1 MIQINLLSGREGSP
15 KKVPK
20 ESTAVT
26 SFSAIEGESNAI
38 MVVAAIVFIV
48 GLVGVGVWGYML
60 HSQKEAL
67 AQDLSRKKQEL
78 KTYQGLIEQHK
89 RFKARKE
96 MLEKK
101 ERTIIQLKD
110 RQSKPMKLLEE
121 IYNRCPDTV
130 WFENIKQKGASIT
143 IKGRAKNT
151 EAANQFYQDL
161 SQSSLIQGVEYPLLQ
176 KDEKYRIPNVVYFEM
191 VLSINQST
199 NQSSKPGMGI

>member
-60 HSQKEAL
+60 HSKKEAL
-67 AQDLSRKKQEL
+67 SRDLSRKKQEL
-78 KTYQGLIEQHK
+78 KTYQGLIEQQNQ
-89 RFKARKE
+89 FKARKE
-96 MLEKK
+96 MLERK
-101 ERTIIQLKD
+101 EQTIVQLKD

-121 IYNRCPDTV
+121 IYNRCPDSV
-130 WFENIKQKGASIT
+130 WFESIEQKGNSVT

-161 SQSSLIQGVEYPLLQ
+161 SQSPLISGVEYPLLQ

-199 NQSSKPGMGI
+199 NQSSKPGMGA

>member
-48 GLVGVGVWGYML
+48 GLVGVGIWGYML
-60 HSQKEAL
+60 YSRKQAL
-67 AQDLSRKKQEL
+67 TTELSRKKQEL
-78 KTYQGLIEQHK
+78 KTYQGLIEQAK

-96 MLEKK
+96 MLELK
-101 ERTIIQLKD
+101 EQTIVQLKD

-130 WFENIKQKGASIT
+130 WFESIEQKGTSVT

-161 SQSSLIQGVEYPLLQ
+161 SQSSLIHGVDYPLLK

-199 NQSSKPGMGI
+199 NQSSKPGMGA

>member
-26 SFSAIEGESNAI
+26 SFAAIEGESNAI

-48 GLVGVGVWGYML
+48 GLIGIGVWGYML
-60 HSQKEAL
+60 HGQKAT
-67 AQDLSRKKQEL
+67 LSRELTRKKQEL
-78 KTYQGLIEQHK
+78 KSYQGLIEQEK
-89 RFKARKE
+89 RFRARKE
-96 MLEKK
+96 MLQRK
-101 ERTIIQLKD
+101 EQTIIQLKD

-130 WFENIKQKGASIT
+130 WFESIEQKGNSVT

-151 EAANQFYQDL
+151 DAANRFYQEL
-161 SQSSLIQGVEYPLLQ
+161 SQSPIVQSIEYPLLK

-199 NQSSKPGMGI
+199 NQSSKPGMGA

>member
-20 ESTAVT
+20 QATAAA

-38 MVVAAIVFIV
+38 IVVAAIVFIV
-48 GLVGVGVWGYML
+48 GLVGVGIWGYML
-60 HSQKEAL
+60 YSRKQAL
-67 AQDLSRKKQEL
+67 TTELSRKKQEL
-78 KTYQGLIEQHK
+78 KTYQGLIEQAK

-96 MLEKK
+96 MLEMK
-101 ERTIIQLKD
+101 EQTIVQLKD

-130 WFENIKQKGASIT
+130 WFESIEQKGASVT

-161 SQSSLIQGVEYPLLQ
+161 SQSSLIQGVDYPLLK

-199 NQSSKPGMGI
+199 NQSSKPGMGA

>member
-1 MIQINLLSGREGSP
+1 MIQINLLSGREGAP

-38 MVVAAIVFIV
+38 MIVAAIVFIV

-60 HSQKEAL
+60 HSRKAAL
-67 AQDLSRKKQEL
+67 TQTLRRKKQEL
-78 KTYQGLIEQHK
+78 KTYQGLIEQEK
-89 RFKARKE
+89 RFRAQKELLERKE
-96 MLEKK
+96 Q
-101 ERTIIQLKD
+101 TIVQLKD
-110 RQSKPMKLLEE
+110 KQSKPMKLLEE

-130 WFENIKQKGASIT
+130 WFESIVQKGTSVT

-151 EAANQFYQDL
+151 EAANQFYQEL
-161 SQSSLIQGVEYPLLQ
+161 SQSSIVQSVDYPLLK

-199 NQSSKPGMGI
+199 NQSSKPGMGA

>member
-15 KKVPK
+15 KKVPR

-38 MVVAAIVFIV
+38 MIVAAIVFIV
-48 GLVGVGVWGYML
+48 GLVGVGIWGYML
-60 HSQKEAL
+60 HSRKEAL
-67 AQDLSRKKQEL
+67 SQDLSRKKQEL
-78 KTYQGLIEQHK
+78 RTYQGLIEQEK
-89 RFKARKE
+89 RFRARKE
-96 MLEKK
+96 MLERK
-101 ERTIIQLKD
+101 EQTIVQLKD

-130 WFENIKQKGASIT
+130 WFESIVQKGMSVT

-151 EAANQFYQDL
+151 EAANQFYQEL
-161 SQSSLIQGVEYPLLQ
+161 SQSPLIRGVEYPLLQ

-199 NQSSKPGMGI
+199 NQSSKPGMGA

>member
-15 KKVPK
+15 KKIPK

-38 MVVAAIVFIV
+38 MIVAAIVFIV
-48 GLVGVGVWGYML
+48 GLVGVGIWGYML
-60 HSQKEAL
+60 HSQKEAF

-78 KTYQGLIEQHK
+78 KTYQGLIEQEK
-89 RFKARKE
+89 RFRARKE
-96 MLEKK
+96 MLERK

-130 WFENIKQKGASIT
+130 WFESIKQKGVSVT

-161 SQSSLIQGVEYPLLQ
+161 SQSDLIQAVEYPLLK

-191 VLSINQST
+191 ILSVKQST
-199 NQSSKPGMGI
+199 NQSSNPGMGV